1 MKKTMKIEEFESG
14 SYIQQ
19 YEYKS
24 FSPSKI
30 NTPWIWEDSKINTLL
45 AEANRKLGSL
55 DTFSIQVPD
64 IDIYIEMSVAKEA
77 TKSSK
82 IEGTQTEIEEAIKK
96 VSDIAPER
104 KDDWQEVH
112 NYIEA
117 MNTSISKLKTLPL
130 STRLLKDA
138 HRILMRGVRG
148 EHRNPGEFR
157 VSQNWIGGASLKD
170 ATYIPP
176 VHTEL
181 NELMSDLENFL
192 HNNQIEVPYL
202 IRAGI
207 AHYQFETIH
216 PFLDGNGRIGRLL
229 ITLYLVSSG
238 LLNKPSLYLSDYF
251 ERNRQLYY
259 DNLNNVRVKN
269 DLLQWLKF
277 FLVGIIETGE
287 KGISTFQG
295 ILKLK
300 EEIDEKKLPEL
311 GKKLPT
317 AKKLMK
323 HLYKKPVVNVQEIQ
337 EELSVSLPTANSLIA
352 DFERLKILNEKTGWK
367 RNREFEFT
375 EYLNLFNDN

>member
-1 MKKTMKIEEFESG
+1 MKIEEFGSG
-14 SYIQQ
+14 NYIQQ

>member
-1 MKKTMKIEEFESG
+1 MKIEEFESG
-14 SYIQQ
+14 RYLQQ
-19 YEYKS
+19 NEYKS
-24 FSPSKI
+24 FSPARI
-30 NTPWIWEDSKINTLL
+30 NTIWTWEDGKINTLL
-45 AEANRKLGSL
+45 EDANRRLGALDAFSL
-55 DTFSIQVPD
+55 HVPD
-64 IDIYIEMSVAKEA
+64 VDIFIEMNVAKEA

-82 IEGTQTEIEEAIKK
+82 IEGTQTEIEEALKK
-96 VSDIAPER
+96 GSDIAPER
-104 KDDWQEVH
+104 KDDWQEVR

-117 MNTSISKLKTLPL
+117 MNSSISNLKTLPL

-148 EHRNPGEFR
+148 AHRNPGEFR
-157 VSQNWIGGASLKD
+157 TSQNWIGGATLKD

-176 VHTEL
+176 VHTVV

-192 HNNQIEVPYL
+192 HNDKIDVPIL
-202 IRAGI
+202 LKAAI

-229 ITLYLVSSG
+229 ITLYFLSTG
-238 LLNKPSLYLSDYF
+238 LLVKPSLYLSDYF
-251 ERNRQLYY
+251 ERHRQLYY

-269 DLLQWLKF
+269 DLAQWVKF
-277 FLVGIIETGE
+277 FLVGIVETSE
-287 KGISTFQG
+287 KSIDTFKA

-300 EEIDEKKLPEL
+300 ETIEDKRLPEL

-323 HLYKKPVVNVQEIQ
+323 YLYKRPVVNVQEIQ
-337 EELSVSLPTANSLIA
+337 NELEVSLPTANSIIS

-367 RNREFEFT
+367 RNREFEFN
-375 EYLNLFNDN
+375 EYLILFRDK